1 MSTEKSK
8 SSVLR
13 FGFHTKSRALPPEKA
28 RGGDAANHRVLG
40 EAPASFRG
48 RDATLSPPL
57 SKLARLRYSIARQS
71 ERTYL
76 PCPASRS
83 NIVVDAD
90 ALIIVSHSQPPSLFR
105 ILAGCGSG
113 SPTRIATLPLLL
125 YC

>member
-1 MSTEKSK
+1 MLFHAHMARLPGRSAGDTV
-8 SSVLR
+8 SS
-13 FGFHTKSRALPPEKA
+13 SSSPLPLMRLSVCQTSVGAVGISDQRRPEA
-28 RGGDAANHRVLG
+28 GG
-40 EAPASFRG
+40 E
-48 RDATLSPPL
+48 
-57 SKLARLRYSIARQS
+57 KLARLRYSIARQS
-71 ERTYL
+71 ERTNL
-76 PCPASRS
+76 PSPASRS